1 MNFAKCYSHV
11 AKWIGEFTLSV
22 ANDNS
27 GDALFPSL
35 VLASL
40 RVPPVRVAV
49 LLREDLALQ
58 RDQVARLA
66 IAVNRGEIEGPKT
79 S

>member
-1 MNFAKCYSHV
+1 MLIIKGHSHV
-11 AKWIGEFTLSV
+11 AKWIGELALSV
-22 ANDNS
+22 ADDDS
-27 GDALFPSL
+27 SDALLPSL

-40 RVPPVRVAV
+40 GVPPVRIAV

-66 IAVNRGEIEGPKT
+66 VAAKGGEIEGP
-79 S
+79 